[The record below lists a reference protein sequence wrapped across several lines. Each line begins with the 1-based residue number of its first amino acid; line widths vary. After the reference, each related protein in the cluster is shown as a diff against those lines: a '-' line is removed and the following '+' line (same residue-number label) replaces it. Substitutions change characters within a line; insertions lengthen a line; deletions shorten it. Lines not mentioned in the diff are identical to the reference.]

1 MSAVGLC
8 YKQEAHLYLRPLPD
22 YVKKLSGGVL
32 DNRNMKAV
40 ADQVQSLTLAGTF
53 ITR

>member
-1 MSAVGLC
+1 MPTVWLC
-8 YKQEAHLYLRPLPD
+8 YKQEAHIYLGLLPD

-32 DNRNMKAV
+32 DNKNMKTV
-40 ADQVQSLTLAGTF
+40 AGQMQRLSLAGTF